1 MNTKELE
8 IVGHS
13 LGINVYH
20 AKVSKKKR
28 DKKIP
33 KEYYRN
39 RFCASENHEDWV
51 FLVSLE
57 EQKIMKRGVKIN
69 EGRDT
74 LWYVTDFG
82 ILEFKKQFL
91 QYVSI

>member
-1 MNTKELE
+1 MNIKELE

-20 AKVSKKKR
+20 AKNSKKKR
-28 DKKIP
+28 DKKLP

-39 RFCASENHEDWV
+39 RFCASETHEDWV

-57 EQKIMKRGVKIN
+57 EQKIMERGVKIN

-74 LWYVTDFG
+74 LWYVTDTG
-82 ILEFKKQFL
+82 IKQFEKEFL
-91 QYVSI
+91 QYV